1 MDSTNNNNTKNK
13 NQDQDMVEFSFKEFL
28 QICKKNW
35 YWFLLCLCFSVGVAL
50 FYIYTRQPVYERS
63 EQILIE
69 SQDSGGGVGQISDA
83 FASMGLVSSNT
94 NVNNELIS
102 LKSPAIMYEVVDS
115 LQLDKN
121 YVTKDGLRPKTLYG
135 SNLPVRVYLHDI
147 DRQGGASFR
156 FTLNPDGSAKLYKF
170 AMLTPGGKIKYKEE
184 VTMPAG
190 AQEISTPLGRVSI
203 LPNPAYTGGTL
214 AEPMEIRFSKG
225 SMQGTVESY
234 SRKLIGDLVDQDADV
249 IELSIK
255 DVSVQRAVDILNC
268 VLSEYNQNWI
278 DDKNRMA
285 VATSAFIDERLK
297 IIHAELGDVDQTI
310 ASYMNKTGT
319 PDIMQSSII
328 DMEKESKLEQQ
339 IIELSSQLAIVKYMK
354 EFVMNDSKNTAVM
367 PVNLGIEDPVLAN
380 QVLGYNELLLTRNSI
395 ATNSSESN
403 PLVANYD
410 LQLND
415 MRRSIL
421 QSVDNQMH
429 NLQTTINNLNREH
442 SKITG
447 KISGISIEGL
457 PLLSEERQQKVKEE
471 LYLYLL
477 QKREENEL
485 SQKFSAD
492 NTRVIH
498 PPMGSLSPVSPK
510 KGLIIIVSI
519 ILGLGIPLS
528 ILYLLEIGNTTV
540 RGKKDL
546 DNIIM
551 PFAGEIPQVG
561 KKTNLKV
568 DASKIG
574 IGKKKDEK
582 PPMAVVEEGKRDVVN
597 EAFRVIRSNID
608 FMSGKNAGCQTIML
622 TSFNPGSG
630 KSFITYNLAISF
642 GIKGKRVLIIDCDL
656 RHGSSSMYV
665 GLPHRGVTN
674 YLTDATD
681 DWRSLLKKAPGHANV
696 DIMPIGKMPP
706 NPAEL
711 LENGRLNTLIEE
723 ARPDYDVIFLDCP
736 PVNIVVDTQIV
747 GQYADRTL
755 FVVRAG
761 LLERSALKELN
772 EFYEE
777 KKFKNMSLILNGT
790 EAIHSRYY
798 TYGNY
803 QNLEK

>member
-1 MDSTNNNNTKNK
+1 MASEYNN
-13 NQDQDMVEFSFKEFL
+13 
-28 QICKKNW
+28 KKNTAEEISDFSLKDFFKSCLRKW
-35 YWFLLCLCFSVGVAL
+35 PWFLCCLVFSVGVAL
-50 FYIYTRQPVYERS
+50 FYIYYQQPTYERS

-69 SQDSGGGVGQISDA
+69 DQDAGGGVGQVSDA
-83 FASMGLVSSNT
+83 FSSLGLVSNKT

-102 LKSPAIMYEVVDS
+102 LKSPAIMYKVADS

-121 YVTKDGLRPKTLYG
+121 YVIRKGIRPQTLYG
-135 SNLPVRVYLHDI
+135 SNLPVIVNLLDV
-147 DRQGGASFR
+147 DKQGSGAFR
-156 FTLNPDGSAKLYKF
+156 FEMNPNGSKRLYKF
-170 AMLTPGGKIKYKEE
+170 IQVTPEGKIKHE
-184 VTMPAG
+184 VEVNMKPGQTIA
-190 AQEISTPLGRVSI
+190 ETPLGRISFEA
-203 LPNPAYTGGTL
+203 NPEYTGPILT
-214 AEPMEIRFSKG
+214 EPLTIRFSKM
-225 SMQGTVESY
+225 SMQGTVEQY
-234 SRKLIGDLVDQDADV
+234 SNRLKGDLVDQDADV
-249 IELSIK
+249 IELSIR

-268 VLSEYNQNWI
+268 VLSEYNQSWI
-278 DDKNRMA
+278 DDKNKMA
-285 VATSAFIDERLK
+285 IATSKFIDERLK
-297 IIHAELGDVDQTI
+297 IIQAELGDVDQNI
-310 ASYMNKTGT
+310 ANYMHKTGSA
-319 PDIMQSSII
+319 DLQASVGV
-328 DMEKESKLEQQ
+328 DMDKEAKLQQ
-339 IIELSSQLAIVKYMK
+339 EIIELNNELSVAQFMK
-354 EFVMNDSKNTAVM
+354 EFVTNEKNNTSIM
-367 PVNLGIEDPVLAN
+367 PVNLGIDNHELASHI
-380 QVLGYNELLLTRNSI
+380 LAYNDLLIARNTI
-395 ATNSSESN
+395 AQNSSDSN
-403 PLVANYD
+403 PMVVNYD
-410 LQLND
+410 TQLAD
-415 MRRSIL
+415 IRRSIQ
-421 QSVDNQMH
+421 QSVNNQIST
-429 NLQTTINNLNREH
+429 LQTSLNNLNTEH
-442 SKITG
+442 QKITN
-447 KISGISIEGL
+447 KISSTPLEAL
-457 PLLSEERQQKVKEE
+457 PLLSEERQQTVKES
-471 LYLYLL
+471 LYLFLL

-498 PPMGSLSPVSPK
+498 PPMGSLDPVSPK
-510 KGLIIIVSI
+510 KGLIIIISI
-519 ILGLGIPLS
+519 ILGIGIPVV
-528 ILYLLEIGNTTV
+528 ILYYLESSDSKV

-546 DNIIM
+546 DNVIM
-551 PFAGEIPQVG
+551 PFAGEIPHVG
-561 KKTNLKV
+561 KKVKLKV
-568 DASKIG
+568 DTSKLG
-574 IGKKKDEK
+574 LGKKDEK

-608 FMSGKNAGCQTIML
+608 FMSGKNKECQTIML

-642 GIKGKRVLIIDCDL
+642 GIKGKKVLILDCDL

-665 GLPHRGVTN
+665 GMPHRGITN

-681 DWRSLLKKAPGHANV
+681 DWRALLKRAPGNANV

-711 LENGRLNTLIEE
+711 LENGRMATLIEE

-747 GQYADRTL
+747 GEYADRTL